1 MYVLY
6 PVAALAGPA
15 AVSLL
20 ESQVFAGRLDLR
32 ERDRPFAFDRYPAF
46 FTFYGYFFAL
56 TQRKRLCG
64 RVFQN
69 GGQFRSVFQ
78 HRLDF
83 PADQLAVLPQ
93 HRERLT
99 YAGRHDR

>member
-1 MYVLY
+1 MFYIR
-6 PVAALAGPA
+6 VAPRRPA

-46 FTFYGYFFAL
+46 FTFYGYFFAV

-83 PADQLAVLPQ
+83 PPISLRYCRSIVSGD
-93 HRERLT
+93 
-99 YAGRHDR
+99 YAGLT